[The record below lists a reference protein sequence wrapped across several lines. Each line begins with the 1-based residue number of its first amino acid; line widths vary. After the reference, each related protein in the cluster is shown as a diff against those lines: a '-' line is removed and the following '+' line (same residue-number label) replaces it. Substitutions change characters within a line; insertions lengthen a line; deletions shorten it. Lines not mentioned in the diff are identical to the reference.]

1 MILNDSYKT
10 YVVEE
15 KGDNTISIKKNNDEH
30 QYDVLEVIDDLSNDS
45 FCVLN
50 HLFVNE
56 AMEDAFEKKF
66 LERPKYLQNVPGFKA
81 LRFLRPQ
88 VAGRHYIILTLW
100 EERQAFYDWQ
110 NSNEYSQTHKHR
122 GTERGVDRNIVNRD
136 LSHNVRIELSG
147 LESKLDLSHIF

>member
-1 MILNDSYKT
+1 MILEDSYKT

-15 KGDNTISIKKNNDEH
+15 KSDNVISIKKNNDEH
-30 QYDVLEVIDDLSNDS
+30 HYDVLEVINDLSNDS

-56 AMEDAFEKKF
+56 DKEEAFEKKF
-66 LERPKYLQNVPGFKA
+66 LERPKYLQDVPGFKA

-100 EERQAFYDWQ
+100 KERQSFYDWQ
-110 NSNEYSQTHKHR
+110 NSNEYSQTHKNR
-122 GTERGVDRNIVNRD
+122 GTEKGVDRDIVNRD
-136 LSHNVRIELSG
+136 LSYNVRIELAG
-147 LESKLDLSHIF
+147 LEDKLNLSNIF

>member
-1 MILNDSYKT
+1 M
-10 YVVEE
+10 
-15 KGDNTISIKKNNDEH
+15 
-30 QYDVLEVIDDLSNDS
+30 
-45 FCVLN
+45 LN

-56 AMEDAFEKKF
+56 GMEDAFEKKF

-122 GTERGVDRNIVNRD
+122 ALNVVLIATLLIVIYLIMCV
-136 LSHNVRIELSG
+136 LSYLV
-147 LESKLDLSHIF
+147 

>member
-1 MILNDSYKT
+1 MILKGSYKT

-56 AMEDAFEKKF
+56 GMEDAFEKKF

-100 EERQAFYDWQ
+100 KNVRHFMIG
-110 NSNEYSQTHKHR
+110 R
-122 GTERGVDRNIVNRD
+122 ILMNIVKPINIEALNVVLIATLLIVIYLIMCV
-136 LSHNVRIELSG
+136 LSYLV
-147 LESKLDLSHIF
+147 